1 MALTPTPWGYDAD
14 SLEPLVDVETYRA
27 LSGSAASDEQIE
39 AALSAASSLI
49 RSYCG
54 WHVSPV
60 VECEA
65 VMTARS
71 AVLRLPALRVEADS
85 VAVTENGTELVNGTD
100 FECRREGLI
109 RKTCGCW
116 TPKWGGITVD
126 YTAGLPDVPELSRV
140 CVQLTANA
148 LAPMGVAQESA
159 GGVSI
164 SYNRDSSGQGG
175 SLSLT
180 ESMRAALDPYKI
192 PAGAW

>member
-1 MALTPTPWGYDAD
+1 MALTPTPWGYDAEN
-14 SLEPLVDVETYRA
+14 LEPLVDVETYRA

-39 AALSAASSLI
+39 AALSAASSLV
-49 RSYCG
+49 RTYCG

-60 VECEA
+60 AKCEA

-71 AVLRLPALRVEADS
+71 AVLRLPALRVESVES
-85 VAVTENGTELVNGTD
+85 VAEDGQEVTAYEW
-100 FECRREGLI
+100 RREGLI
-109 RKTCGCW
+109 RKTCGRW
-116 TPKWGGITVD
+116 TPRWGGITVD
-126 YTAGLPDVPELSRV
+126 YSAGVPECPELSRV

-148 LAPMGVAQESA
+148 LAPMGVSQESA

-180 ESMRAALDPYKI
+180 ESMKAVLDPYKL

>member
-1 MALTPTPWGYDAD
+1 MALTPTPWGYDAEN
-14 SLEPLVDVETYRA
+14 LEPLVDEQTYRA
-27 LSGSAASDEQIE
+27 LSGSTATSDQIQ
-39 AALSAASSLI
+39 AALTAASSLI

-71 AVLRLPALRVEADS
+71 AVLRLPALRVES
-85 VAVTENGTELVNGTD
+85 VESVTEDGQEVTAYEW
-100 FECRREGLI
+100 RREGLL

-116 TPKWGGITVD
+116 IPKWGGITVD
-126 YTAGLPDVPELSRV
+126 YTAGIPDVPELSRV

-164 SYNRDSSGQGG
+164 SYNKDSSGQGG